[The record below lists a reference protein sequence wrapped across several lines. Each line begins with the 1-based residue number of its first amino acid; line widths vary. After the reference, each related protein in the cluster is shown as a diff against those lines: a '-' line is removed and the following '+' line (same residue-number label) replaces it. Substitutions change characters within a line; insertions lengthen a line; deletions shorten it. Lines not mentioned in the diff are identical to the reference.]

1 MSEDEESRRER
12 CALVIQ
18 VVNGVYDGMEQD
30 FDSLPVT
37 VGRSGENNIAIPFDT
52 AASRSHAKLIKGELR
67 HSLVII
73 DLNST
78 NGTFVNYM
86 MIKDRADVKSGDVIK
101 VGDTLIKCTIP

>member
-1 MSEDEESRRER
+1 MEGEDGRSDRY
-12 CALVIQ
+12 ALLIE
-18 VVNGVYDGMEQD
+18 VVNGVYDGMQQD

-37 VGRSGENNIAIPFDT
+37 VGRSAENNIAIPFDT
-52 AASRSHAKLIKGELR
+52 AASRSHAKLIKGETR

-86 MIKDRADVKSGDVIK
+86 MIKDRADIKSGDIIK
-101 VGDTLIKCTIP
+101 IGDTLIKCTVP